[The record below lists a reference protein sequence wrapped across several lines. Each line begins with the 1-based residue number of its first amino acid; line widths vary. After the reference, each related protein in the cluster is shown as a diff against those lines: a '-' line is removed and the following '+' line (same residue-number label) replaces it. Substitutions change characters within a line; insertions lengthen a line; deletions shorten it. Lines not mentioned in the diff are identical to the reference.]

1 MSELVIDEVAV
12 HFGGTV
18 AVDRVSLRVR
28 GDETVAILGP
38 SGCGKSSLLRA
49 VAGLEAT
56 GHGRVLFDGVDQA
69 GVPVHKRGFG
79 LMFQDGQLFEHL
91 SVGENVAYGPRRQG
105 MSRSE
110 TVGVVAE
117 LLAMVGLDGYAD
129 RAPAT
134 LSGGER
140 QRVALARAL
149 APRPGLLLLDE
160 PLSALD
166 ASLRVRLA
174 ADVRRVLRETATM
187 ALLVTHDHEEAFAIA
202 DRVVLMR
209 DGRFV
214 QQGTPREVW
223 SHPVDEQAA
232 LFLGYA
238 RVLRDAQLAPLQQ
251 AFGVGEAPLALRASA
266 LRAGPTGEPVHP
278 PPALPAT
285 VVASAP
291 AVDEQRLVVRL
302 EDGQEL
308 DATAPIDS
316 AYAPGER
323 VALELVTSATAELL
337 HG

>member
-1 MSELVIDEVAV
+1 MNDLVIDAV
-12 HFGGTV
+12 SVRFGGTV
-18 AVDRVSLRVR
+18 AVDDVSLRAT
-28 GDETVAILGP
+28 GDEVVAILGP

-49 VAGLEAT
+49 VAGLEPLSA
-56 GHGRVLFDGVDQA
+56 GRVLFGGLDQS

-91 SVGENVAYGPRRQG
+91 SVGENVAYGPRRHG
-105 MSRSE
+105 ASRSQAAA
-110 TVGVVAE
+110 TVEE
-117 LLAMVGLDGYAD
+117 LLGLVGLAGYGD

-174 ADVRRVLRETATM
+174 ADVRRVLKRTSTM

-209 DGRFV
+209 AGRFV
-214 QQGTPREVW
+214 QEGTPREVW
-223 SHPVDEQAA
+223 SHPADEQTA

-238 RVLRDAQLAPLQQ
+238 RVLRGDQLRPLVD
-251 AFGVGEAPLALRASA
+251 AFGVADQPLALRANA
-266 LRAGPTGEPVHP
+266 LRATADGGGRLR
-278 PPALPAT
+278 AI

-302 EDGQEL
+302 DDGQEIDAVAAIDEEHAAGDEVRL
-308 DATAPIDS
+308 ELVPGATAPV
-316 AYAPGER
+316 R
-323 VALELVTSATAELL
+323 
-337 HG
+337 